1 MKSVYLSDQAGMPLI
16 EYLKSHGFAPQ
27 LLNGNGIPVYK
38 KVRKHADIQF
48 CRMGI
53 WENIRLFAG
62 NPQKLQE
69 SYPGNI
75 RYNAICTGKY
85 FIHNLKYTDPNLLQT
100 ARTWHQEQ
108 YQQCGS
114 SAKLQMVDVPQG
126 YSRCCCMPVDDTSF
140 ITSDQGIAKALSA
153 HDADVLLIEKGHILL
168 PGFDYGFIGGCGG
181 NLLIPQSIDENKAPS
196 GESEP
201 ALAKNFAQPD
211 RQYADAMQPPQAPH
225 FKAAQTQTARTIV
238 FNGNLEAHPD
248 YEKIAAF
255 LSDRDIALVSF
266 KDFPLMDIGS
276 ILTE

>member
-1 MKSVYLSDQAGMPLI
+1 MPLI

-27 LLNGNGIPVYK
+27 LLTGSGIPVYE

-48 CRMGI
+48 CRMGV

-85 FIHNLKYTDPNLLQT
+85 FIHNLKYTDPSLLQA
-100 ARTWHQEQ
+100 ARTWHQGQ

-114 SAKLQMVDVPQG
+114 SAKLQMVDVRQG

-140 ITSDQGIAKALSA
+140 ITSDQGMAKALSA
-153 HDADVLLIEKGHILL
+153 HDADVLLIERGHILL

-181 NLLIPQSIDENKAPS
+181 NLLIPQSIDENKA
-196 GESEP
+196 
-201 ALAKNFAQPD
+201 
-211 RQYADAMQPPQAPH
+211 
-225 FKAAQTQTARTIV
+225 ARTII

-255 LSDRDIALVSF
+255 LSDRDIALVYF
-266 KDFPLMDIGS
+266 KSFPLMDIGS